1 MICFCTCEHYVL
13 PYLYSFF
20 RIIFKMNDSFQWK
33 TECIVELFD
42 KSEEGASWE
51 ESSEE
56 GSGEDESS
64 GDQAE

>member
-1 MICFCTCEHYVL
+1 
-13 PYLYSFF
+13 
-20 RIIFKMNDSFQWK
+20 MNDSFQWK